1 MVPEATLERTEHGSR
16 PVSEGWFVVNV
27 RETRWFGNELG
38 RYALLDSD
46 DARFDQVGVAVGMI
60 LPGQPNAMYHACLL
74 YTSPSPR
81 DGLLSRMPSSA

>member
-38 RYALLDSD
+38 RYA
-46 DARFDQVGVAVGMI
+46 AGGA
-60 LPGQPNAMYHACLL
+60 
-74 YTSPSPR
+74 PR
-81 DGLLSRMPSSA
+81 PLTQRA